1 MNEQIKII
9 DNFLPENEFKNI
21 SDMLMNKDFP
31 WYYSDYIT
39 RHYENKTN
47 NSFYFIH
54 MFFNNLIA
62 NSQIYTHLFPITDR
76 LSMKSIIR
84 AKANLYPNC
93 GELIEHDMH
102 TDYNFEHQAAIFYI
116 NTNNGYTKLKD
127 GTKIESI
134 ANRVLIFKG
143 NDLHCSTTCTDQQ
156 ARININFNYF

>member
-1 MNEQIKII
+1 
-9 DNFLPENEFKNI
+9 
-21 SDMLMNKDFP
+21 
-31 WYYSDYIT
+31 
-39 RHYENKTN
+39 
-47 NSFYFIH
+47 
-54 MFFNNLIA
+54 
-62 NSQIYTHLFPITDR
+62 
-76 LSMKSIIR
+76 MKSIMR

-93 GELIEHDMH
+93 GELVEHDMH
-102 TDYNFEHQAAIFYI
+102 TDYNFEHQAAIFYV